1 MSLPKKLNIFV
12 HRASECL
19 TDHESHGDGL
29 ICFSL
34 LNGLAERGHH
44 IYAYANTAPI
54 RSCSPNLHIKAGQH
68 KVPANSLG
76 PWEQAWRAE
85 RWMKELERNT
95 NFDLVWRMHPYSG
108 GCPTVPKTN
117 EKPLVVGPLF
127 YGWPDPLGGTPK
139 SGRPRLGIG
148 LQSIV
153 RPIAERG
160 WEQTLSAASLI
171 FCSTGPHAELVQQQH
186 PAANVRELP
195 VIVDPPPGTK
205 GHAAHTDSDA
215 KNVTLLFVANLVKY
229 KNPMIFCET
238 IQRLR
243 AAGINATGTLL
254 GDGSERPALEAYCA
268 AQGLKNAVCFRG
280 KVPNSAVYEA
290 LSEADFLVS
299 TSVGEPYGRGIA
311 EAMSV
316 GTPAVCHH
324 SGGPADFIC
333 DGINGLLV
341 DSLTAD
347 AYAARLQSAM
357 SNPNAWNMLSGSA
370 RQKAEH
376 WCTDV
381 VLDALETQLYRIL
394 SHSSLNV
401 TRTIS

>member
-1 MSLPKKLNIFV
+1 MTNARKLTIFV

-19 TDHESHGDGL
+19 TDHESHGEGL

-34 LNGLAERGHH
+34 LRGLAERGHQ
-44 IYAYANTAPI
+44 IYAYTNRASI
-54 RSCSPNLHIKAGQH
+54 REMPLRMIVKSERHRI
-68 KVPANSLG
+68 PANSLA
-76 PWEQAWRAE
+76 PWEYALRAD
-85 RWMKELERNT
+85 RWLQKLAISEPI
-95 NFDLVWRMHPYSG
+95 DLVWYMNPVG
-108 GCPTVPKTN
+108 GSPRPPKTLGR
-117 EKPLVVGPLF
+117 PLVVGPL
-127 YGWPDPLGGTPK
+127 YYAWPDPPGGTPK

-171 FCSTGPHAELVQQQH
+171 FCSTSPHAEFIQQQH

-205 GHAAHTDSDA
+205 ARAAHTDSDA
-215 KNVTLLFVANLVKY
+215 KNVSLLFVANLVKY
-229 KNPMIFCET
+229 KNPMIFCEI

-243 AAGINATGTLL
+243 AIGINATGTLL
-254 GDGSERPALEAYCA
+254 GDGSARPALETYCA

-316 GTPAVCHH
+316 GTPAICHR
-324 SGGPADFIC
+324 SGGPADFIG
-333 DGINGLLV
+333 DGHDGLLV
-341 DSLTAD
+341 DELTAD
-347 AYAARLQSAM
+347 AYAVRLQATLSAP
-357 SNPNAWNMLSGSA
+357 SSWNWLSASAGS
-370 RQKAEH
+370 KAQQWRTEA
-376 WCTDV
+376 
-381 VLDALETQLYRIL
+381 VLDILESALCKAANTKRL
-394 SHSSLNV
+394 
-401 TRTIS
+401 

>member
-1 MSLPKKLNIFV
+1 MTNARKLTIFV

-19 TDHESHGDGL
+19 TDHESHGEGL

-34 LNGLAERGHH
+34 LRGLAERGHQ
-44 IYAYANTAPI
+44 IYAYTNRASI
-54 RSCSPNLHIKAGQH
+54 REMPLRMIVRSERHRI
-68 KVPANSLG
+68 PANSLA
-76 PWEQAWRAE
+76 PWEYALRAD
-85 RWMKELERNT
+85 RWLQKLAISEPI
-95 NFDLVWRMHPYSG
+95 DLVWYMNPVG
-108 GCPTVPKTN
+108 GSPRPPKTLGR
-117 EKPLVVGPLF
+117 PLVVGPL
-127 YGWPDPLGGTPK
+127 YYAWPDPPGGTPR

-153 RPIAERG
+153 KPIAERG

-186 PAANVRELP
+186 SAANVRELP

-205 GHAAHTDSDA
+205 ARTPHTDSDA
-215 KNVTLLFVANLVKY
+215 KNVALLFVANLVKY

-268 AQGLKNAVCFRG
+268 AQGLKDAICFRG
-280 KVPNSAVYEA
+280 KVPNSIVYEA

-316 GTPAVCHH
+316 GTPAICHC
-324 SGGPADFIC
+324 SGGPADFIG
-333 DGINGLLV
+333 DGHDGLLV
-341 DSLTAD
+341 NELTAD
-347 AYAARLQSAM
+347 AYAARLQATLSA
-357 SNPNAWNMLSGSA
+357 PGRWNWLSASAGS
-370 RQKAEH
+370 KAQQWRTEA
-376 WCTDV
+376 
-381 VLDALETQLYRIL
+381 VLDTLESALCKAANTKRL
-394 SHSSLNV
+394 
-401 TRTIS
+401 

>member
-1 MSLPKKLNIFV
+1 MTNARKLTIFV

-19 TDHESHGDGL
+19 TDHESHGEGL

-34 LNGLAERGHH
+34 LRGLAERGHQ
-44 IYAYANTAPI
+44 IYAYTNRASI
-54 RSCSPNLHIKAGQH
+54 REMPPRMVVKSERHRI
-68 KVPANSLG
+68 PANSLA
-76 PWEQAWRAE
+76 PWEYALRAD
-85 RWMKELERNT
+85 RWLQKLAISEPI
-95 NFDLVWRMHPYSG
+95 DLVWYMNPVG
-108 GCPTVPKTN
+108 GSPRPPKTLGR
-117 EKPLVVGPLF
+117 PLVVGPL
-127 YGWPDPLGGTPK
+127 YYAWPDPLGGTSK

-171 FCSTGPHAELVQQQH
+171 FCSTGPHTELVQQQH
-186 PAANVRELP
+186 PAASVRELP

-205 GHAAHTDSDA
+205 ARAAHTDSDT

-243 AAGINATGTLL
+243 AAGIDATGTLL
-254 GDGSERPALEAYCA
+254 GDGSERPVLEAYCA

-316 GTPAVCHH
+316 GTPAACHH

-381 VLDALETQLYRIL
+381 VLDALETQLYRTL

-401 TRTIS
+401 THTIS